1 MSQKKYVVAHESYLK
16 NLKFDIPAGLV
27 VFLVAIPLCLGIAL
41 ASGAPLFAGLI
52 AGIMGGLV
60 VPWISQSQLG
70 VAGPAA
76 GLTAVVLAGIA
87 AIGSFEGFLVAVF
100 LAGLVQIGLGISR
113 SGFIAYYIPSS
124 VIKGMLA
131 AIGIILFVK
140 QLPHALG
147 YDHELFGLT
156 LSEENIIIAF
166 KHAFA
171 HLEWGALIITSLSL
185 GILILWQT
193 TFLKNITWLPG
204 ALVVVGF
211 GILMNT
217 VIFGYLTPELKLNF
231 SHLVALP
238 KIDLHSLANSFASFD
253 FTYLKEQKILT
264 SPDWSM
270 IFNGNVLQYAFIIGI
285 IASIETLLTIEAV
298 DKLDPY
304 KRKSPLNRELI
315 AQGVGNSFS
324 GLLGGL
330 PLTSV
335 IVRSTANISS
345 GGKTKVA
352 AIVHGIFLLVSVV
365 FLAPVLN
372 LVPLASLAAILL
384 MVGYK
389 LARPQI
395 FKEIFSKGWN
405 QFLPFVFTI
414 SAILATD
421 LLIGVAFGI
430 VMGLFFVIRT
440 NFHSAFSITEAKNG
454 KQILIRFNRDVS
466 FLNKPLLMDTLER
479 VEEGA
484 YVIID
489 GARAKFID
497 FDVQEILEEFKQE
510 ALLKNIQIEFKNLR
524 TTTLMA

>member
-1 MSQKKYVVAHESYLK
+1 MSHKKYVVAHENYLK
-16 NLKFDIPAGLV
+16 SLKFDIPAGLV

-52 AGIMGGLV
+52 AGIIGGLV

-70 VAGPAA
+70 VSGPAA

-87 AIGSFEGFLVAVF
+87 AIGSYQGFLVAVV
-100 LAGLVQIGLGISR
+100 LAGLVQIILGVSR

-131 AIGIILFVK
+131 AIGIILFIK

-147 YDHELFGLT
+147 YDHELFSLT
-156 LSEENIIIAF
+156 LSEENIIVAF
-166 KHAFA
+166 QHAFA
-171 HLEWGALIITSLSL
+171 HLEWGALIITTLSL
-185 GILILWQT
+185 GILILWQNS
-193 TFLKNITWLPG
+193 FLKNITWLPG

-211 GILMNT
+211 GILVNT
-217 VIFGYLTPELKLNF
+217 VIFGYTVPDLKLNF

-238 KIDLHSLANSFASFD
+238 KIDLNALTNSFISLD
-253 FTYLKEQKILT
+253 FTYLREQGILT
-264 SPDWSM
+264 TPDWSM
-270 IFNGNVLQYAFIIGI
+270 FFNKDVLQYAIIIGV

-315 AQGVGNSFS
+315 AQGLGNSVS
-324 GLLGGL
+324 GLIGGL

-352 AIVHGIFLLVSVV
+352 AIVHGVFLLIAVL
-365 FLAPVLN
+365 FLAPILN

-440 NFHSAFSITEAKNG
+440 NFHSAFSITENKNG
-454 KQILIRFNRDVS
+454 KHVLIRFNQDVS

-479 VEEGA
+479 IEEGA

-489 GARAKFID
+489 GARATFVD

-510 ALLKNIQIEFKNLR
+510 AILKNIQIEFKNIKA
-524 TTTLMA
+524 TTLTT